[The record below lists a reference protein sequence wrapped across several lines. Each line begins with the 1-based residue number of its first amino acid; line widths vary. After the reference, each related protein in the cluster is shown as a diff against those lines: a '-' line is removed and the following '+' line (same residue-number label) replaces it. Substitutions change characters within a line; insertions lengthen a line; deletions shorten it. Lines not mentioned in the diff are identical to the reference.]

1 MVWRW
6 VVASQRGSNNW
17 SDLLLLGSRH
27 KDMTIDDTKEKIQMV
42 CSVLMTTY
50 LPGNEKR
57 RMKVLSSVL

>member
-1 MVWRW
+1 
-6 VVASQRGSNNW
+6 
-17 SDLLLLGSRH
+17 
-27 KDMTIDDTKEKIQMV
+27 MTIDDTKEKIQMV